1 MECLSCKSLS
11 GEQPITTLPRIFD
24 GKFWVI
30 EHAYPVSLQGW
41 LVIVLKRHA
50 EALHELEPE
59 EFAELAQLQAKA
71 SRALFQYTNCA
82 KEYLACFAEKPG
94 FNHVHIHVV
103 ARSADLPGDLLG
115 PRIFSHL
122 AVSAETALPEPEL
135 GQFCLE
141 LRQYFS

>member
-11 GEQPITTLPRIFD
+11 GEQPIATIPRIFE
-24 GKFWVI
+24 GNFWAI
-30 EHAYPVSLQGW
+30 EHAYPVSLKGW

-50 EALHELEPE
+50 EALHELAAE

-71 SRALFQYTNCA
+71 SQALFRYTSCT

-103 ARSADLPGDLLG
+103 ARAGDLAPDLLG

-122 AVSAETALPEPEL
+122 AVNPETAVPEPEL
-135 GQFCLE
+135 SQFCLE